1 MLAVSAGS
9 FTPDYVN
16 DIDEKIVN
24 KSVKNNTENND
35 KPSEDKISSYQNTNR
50 EKTLM
55 RELKRLQNF
64 QTFLV
69 AQIDQLGRHRKSD
82 QLAKEINDLK
92 RAILRIPRTPSNN

>member
-1 MLAVSAGS
+1 METTGSPGLSGLKVTQPSGNKYAMLAVSAGS

-35 KPSEDKISSYQNTNR
+35 NQLEDKISSYQNTNR

-64 QTFLV
+64 QTFHSPFYLF
-69 AQIDQLGRHRKSD
+69 S
-82 QLAKEINDLK
+82 
-92 RAILRIPRTPSNN
+92 